1 MPERPS
7 TSGSSG
13 SINPPTNPPPPPP
26 PPNPPKAGPGGT
38 DTEDPT
44 QPFGDLIG
52 RRTCPPGYSL
62 AGDGKC
68 YRNEEFTKSNGRLR
82 KIPGGEN

>member
-1 MPERPS
+1 MPENPR

-26 PPNPPKAGPGGT
+26 PPNPPKAGPGST
-38 DTEDPT
+38 DDKAD

-52 RRTCPPGYSL
+52 RKTCPPGYSL

-68 YRNEEFTKSNGRLR
+68 YRNEVFTKTGGLR